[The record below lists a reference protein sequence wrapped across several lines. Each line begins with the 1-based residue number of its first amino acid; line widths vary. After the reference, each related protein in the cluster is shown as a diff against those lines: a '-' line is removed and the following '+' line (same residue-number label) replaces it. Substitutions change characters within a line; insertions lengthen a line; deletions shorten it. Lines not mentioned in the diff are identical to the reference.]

1 MIFGTHMEPKDATQ
15 NNISINRRFCQKSET
30 TRFGPNWPGKRCLA
44 KTRKGTPCQR
54 PAFKHNGRCSL
65 RGGMSTGAK
74 TTDGLKK
81 ISGAN
86 LKHGKYTK
94 DKLEAQRHA
103 AEVGRRVLAELKR
116 IEQYLTTLSF

>member
-1 MIFGTHMEPKDATQ
+1 MLCLGRKMVVAKH
-15 NNISINRRFCQKSET
+15 ISELGRP
-30 TRFGPNWPGKRCLA
+30 TRFGPSWPGKRCLA

-65 RGGMSTGAK
+65 HGGLSTGAK

-103 AEVGRRVLAELKR
+103 ARVGRRVLAQLKN
-116 IEQYLTTLSF
+116 IEAQISLKGIEKP

>member
-1 MIFGTHMEPKDATQ
+1 MQPSAPSGRAH
-15 NNISINRRFCQKSET
+15 
-30 TRFGPNWPGKRCLA
+30 WRCVLEV
-44 KTRKGTPCQR
+44 R
-54 PAFKHNGRCSL
+54 HNGRCRL
-65 RGGMSTGAK
+65 HGGLSTGAK

-81 ISGAN
+81 ILGAN

>member
-1 MIFGTHMEPKDATQ
+1 MQGVFLTVAKR
-15 NNISINRRFCQKSET
+15 ISELGEA

-65 RGGMSTGAK
+65 HGGLSTGAK

-103 AEVGRRVLAELKR
+103 AEVGRRVLAKLKR
-116 IEQYLTTLSF
+116 IEQYLNTLSL

>member
-1 MIFGTHMEPKDATQ
+1 MKGAFLTVAKH
-15 NNISINRRFCQKSET
+15 ISELGRP
-30 TRFGPNWPGKRCLA
+30 TRFGPSWSGKRCLA

-54 PAFKHNGRCSL
+54 PAFKHNGKCSL
-65 RGGMSTGAK
+65 HGGLSTGAK
-74 TTDGLKK
+74 TANGLKN
-81 ISGAN
+81 ISDAN

-103 AEVGRRVLAELKR
+103 AKVGRIVLAELKR